1 MLFPA
6 GCHGD
11 ALGMATRLKMSGRAA
26 EEAAHD
32 KEAQSA
38 EPGALSSTP
47 AAVPQGPVLHVTQ
60 VMHQDLDMSDTMVT
74 FMMHHRFSMPMVQQT
89 CCQFVLHSHA

>member
-1 MLFPA
+1 MA
-6 GCHGD
+6 D

-60 VMHQDLDMSDTMVT
+60 VAHQDLDMSDTMVT